1 MPKALPLRAALSRF
15 SPRSALSRIP
25 LGRAL
30 IALGV
35 VLVAINV
42 AAAIW
47 DVRKAYER
55 TERLA
60 QRDFSN
66 MTRLLAEQTAASLD
80 SVDLILRA
88 VQSKAVAELAAS
100 EPKLRDE
107 LARIPQIAE
116 LTVFDARG
124 QVLARSGDTPA
135 FEPDVLE
142 RPFVAAHRTGAPDLL
157 HLGEPYRLAP
167 GGQWRFVLSRRL
179 NGSAGFGGVVAAAI
193 DVDGFDRLYRAIDLG
208 EGGFITLLSNTGTLL
223 TRVPD
228 PGNARG
234 RKFPA
239 GVIATS
245 VERGDGRFEGW
256 ATSPLTDKRV
266 LMSTFA
272 VRGFPLI
279 VASGRDEEAVF
290 APWREEAWLVFDR
303 TLLTSAAMLGLIAL
317 AAWGLARRERA
328 LARSWRRYQAMIE
341 HSSDALILSR
351 PTQGGI
357 LYASPAIERLL
368 GFTMDELRGTE
379 VMDLIHPEQ
388 RENALKLRAELMRQP
403 GKVSVDDVRVRHKDG
418 SYRWIELTRKNLLH
432 EPSVRSVVFN
442 FRDITERKQAE
453 AERLRLE
460 TRLRQAEKLEAVGR
474 LAGGIAH
481 DFNNIL
487 GGILGYAEMLAEKA
501 PDGSP
506 LKRYADN
513 VLTGANRASGLVA
526 QILSYSRSQR
536 GRRTP
541 VDLGRVV
548 AETLEL
554 VRGSLPPG
562 IQLESEFS
570 SSEIYVVGDATQLH
584 QVTMNLCTNAC
595 HAMGDHG
602 TLRIRLEAEE
612 VTAERP
618 LAHSVLHTGAYARL
632 TVEDT
637 GSGMDEATLARIFE
651 PFFTTKEVGKGTGL
665 GLALVYGIVT
675 DGGGAIDVAS
685 TPGRGSRFAI
695 YLPRIEVE
703 KRALAAEEDPAA
715 VPVARGQGERVLV
728 VDDEEALVAVTSE
741 MLKHF
746 GYEPVGC
753 SNGDAALAAFEAGH
767 IDAVIA
773 DEVMPGISGTQ
784 LARALR
790 RRRADLP
797 IVLVSGYTG
806 PMLSERALAA
816 GVTEILKKPVQSR
829 EIASALARVLRRA
842 A

>member
-1 MPKALPLRAALSRF
+1 MPTARI
-15 SPRSALSRIP
+15 RSALSRIP

-30 IALGV
+30 IALGL
-35 VLVAINV
+35 VLVGINIS
-42 AAAIW
+42 AAIW
-47 DVRKAYER
+47 DVRKARDR
-55 TERLA
+55 TEQRA

-66 MTRLLAEQTAASLD
+66 MTRLLAEQTAASLEA
-80 SVDLILRA
+80 VDLILRA
-88 VQSKAVAELAAS
+88 MQGKAAS
-100 EPKLRDE
+100 EIVAIEPKLRDE

-157 HLGEPYRLAP
+157 HLGEPYRVAP

-179 NGSAGFGGVVAAAI
+179 DNGSGFGGVVAAAI

-234 RKFPA
+234 RKFPG

-245 VERGDGRFEGW
+245 VDRGGRFEGW
-256 ATSPLTDKRV
+256 ATSPLTGQHV
-266 LMSTFA
+266 LMATSA

-279 VASGRDEEAVF
+279 VASGRDEPAVF
-290 APWREEAWLVFDR
+290 APWREEAWMVFDR
-303 TLLTSAAMLGLIAL
+303 TLLTSAAMLALIAL

-351 PTQGGI
+351 PTLGGI

-368 GFTMDELRGTE
+368 GFAMDELRGTE
-379 VMDLIHPEQ
+379 VMDLVHPEQ
-388 RENALKLRAELMRQP
+388 RDAALRLRAELMRTP
-403 GKVSVDDVRVRHKDG
+403 GKISVDEVRVRHKDG
-418 SYRWIELTRKNLLH
+418 SYRWVELTRKNLLH
-432 EPSVRSVVFN
+432 EPSVRAVVFN
-442 FRDITERKQAE
+442 FRDITERKQAD
-453 AERLRLE
+453 AERARLE
-460 TRLRQAEKLEAVGR
+460 TRLRQAEKMEAVGR

-487 GGILGYAEMLAEKA
+487 GGILGYAEMLSEKA
-501 PDGSP
+501 PPGSP
-506 LKRYADN
+506 LKRYAEN

-536 GRRTP
+536 GKRVP
-541 VDLGRVV
+541 VELGRVV

-554 VRGSLPPG
+554 VRGSLPSG
-562 IQLESEFS
+562 IRLESELPDS
-570 SSEIYVVGDATQLH
+570 PLYVVGDPTQLH

-595 HAMGDHG
+595 HAMAQGG
-602 TLRIRLEAEE
+602 VLRIALAVEAIEAER
-612 VTAERP
+612 V
-618 LAHSVLHTGAYARL
+618 LAHSTLHPGTYARL
-632 TVEDT
+632 TVADT
-637 GSGMDEATLARIFE
+637 GSGMDETTLARIFE
-651 PFFTTKEVGKGTGL
+651 PFFTTKEVGRGTGL
-665 GLALVYGIVT
+665 GLSLVYGIVT
-675 DGGGAIDVAS
+675 DSAGAVDVAS
-685 TPGRGSRFAI
+685 APGRGATFSI

-703 KRALAAEEDPAA
+703 ERALALAEDPASA
-715 VPVARGQGERVLV
+715 PVVRGRGERVLV
-728 VDDEEALVAVTSE
+728 VDDEQALVAVTSE
-741 MLKHF
+741 VLRHF

-753 SNGDAALAAFEAGH
+753 SDGAAALAAFDSGT

-773 DEVMPGISGTQ
+773 DEVMPGLSGTE